1 MVRTILVTVALAVL
15 GVVVA
20 TVGVGAHRAFGYVGL
35 GLGLLLVATAGIFAR
50 AWGRWLGFFAYAVGW
65 VVLTLIYAQRG
76 PTGSVLIA
84 GDTNN
89 GQLWV
94 YGGAL
99 LIVLVAFIPRRWLEG
114 RNVEA

>member
-1 MVRTILVTVALAVL
+1 ML

-50 AWGRWLGFFAYAVGW
+50 AWGRWLGFLAYAVGW
-65 VVLTLIYAQRG
+65 VVLTLIYAQEG
-76 PTGSVLIA
+76 PANSVLV
-84 GDTNN
+84 GNDTN
-89 GQLWV
+89 GLLWI
-94 YGGAL
+94 YGGSL
-99 LIVLVAFIPRRWLEG
+99 VIVLVALVPRRWLEG